1 VTRPEPQHVFEG
13 RSPATKSG
21 LRARLARGEVFIRGK
36 DGQDYRVRPIE
47 PSDAPSLIRGF
58 NALSP
63 RERWFRFLHAAPEL
77 SETAAKQ
84 FCSPDPVLDICLVI
98 EGQGALAGDIV
109 GGARITGSPGGTD
122 GEFSVS
128 MRPEMQGLGLA
139 RQALQTVLDAAA
151 EAGYRRIWG
160 YVAAKNDGMRKL
172 AKRLGFTMRRD
183 PDDFS
188 QLIAEIRLMPPVVRA
203 AAQPSS
209 RVSRPSVRSS
219 GLPS

>member
-1 VTRPEPQHVFEG
+1 MAAGAR
-13 RSPATKSG
+13 
-21 LRARLARGEVFIRGK
+21 LRERLARHEVFIRGK
-36 DGQDYRVRPIE
+36 DGRAYCLRPIE
-47 PSDAPSLIRGF
+47 PGDAPSLIRGF

-77 SETAAKQ
+77 SEAAARR
-84 FCSPDPVLDICLVI
+84 FCSPDPALDICLVI
-98 EGQGALAGDIV
+98 EGQGPLAGDIV
-109 GGARITGSPGGTD
+109 GGARITGAPGGTD

-151 EAGYRRIWG
+151 DAGYRRIWG
-160 YVAAKNDGMRKL
+160 YVAAGNEGMRHL

-183 PDDFS
+183 PDDLS
-188 QLIAEIRLMPPVVRA
+188 QLIAEIRLVSPVARG

-209 RVSRPSVRSS
+209 RASKASVRSS
-219 GLPS
+219 RLPS